1 MPDLRIHRSGP
12 LSTIQDRGRFGL
24 QAFGIPTAGAADA
37 FSFRLGNRL
46 LGNPDNA
53 AAIEYWILGPEI
65 EAVGEPV
72 RVALVAG
79 GGTLTRAADGSRWTM
94 PAWRTVTLMPGDKI
108 ALGPTV
114 GGAVGYAC
122 VAGGFSV
129 PEVMGSRSTYVRAK
143 LGGFEGRALKTG
155 DVIPVGAAVDPASAN
170 RALVEA
176 PVDGEGPFRV
186 VLGPQDDYFAAD
198 AIARFFSQPFAI
210 SPQSDRMG
218 KRLTGE
224 ALAFAP
230 GKTADIASDAMVAG
244 AIQVPGSGEPIVM
257 LADRATVGGYAKIGA
272 VIGADLPRFARLKP
286 GAEVRFAQVSVAE
299 AEAAA
304 RQFETTLSDLA
315 AAAVAVE

>member
-1 MPDLRIHRSGP
+1 MPALRIHRPGP

-24 QAFGIPTAGAADA
+24 QALGIPTAGAADA

-46 LGNPDNA
+46 LGNPDGA
-53 AAIEYWILGPEI
+53 AAIEYWVLGPEI
-65 EAVGEPV
+65 EAVDAPV

-94 PAWRTVTLMPGDKI
+94 PAWRTVTLLPGDRI
-108 ALGPTV
+108 ALGPTQ

-122 VAGGFSV
+122 VAGGIDV
-129 PEVMGSRSTYVRAK
+129 PEAMGSRSTYVRAA
-143 LGGFEGRALKTG
+143 LGGFEGRPLKTG
-155 DVIPVGAAVDPASAN
+155 DVVPVGVAVDPAAGN
-170 RALVEA
+170 RALVT
-176 PVDGEGPFRV
+176 PPSDGEGPFRV
-186 VLGPQDDYFAAD
+186 LLGPQDDHFSEEAVV
-198 AIARFFSQPFAI
+198 RFFSQPFAI

-224 ALAFAP
+224 PLTFAE
-230 GKTADIASDAMVAG
+230 GKSADITSDAMVAG

-272 VIGADLPRFARLKP
+272 VIGADVSRFARLKP
-286 GAEVRFAQVSVAE
+286 GQEVRFVRVSVAE

-304 RQFETTLSDLA
+304 RAFEDTLRDIA
-315 AAAVAVE
+315 NAAVAVE

>member
-1 MPDLRIHRSGP
+1 MPNLRIHRPGP
-12 LSTIQDRGRFGL
+12 LTTVQDRGRFGL
-24 QAFGIPTAGAADA
+24 QALGIPTAGAADG
-37 FSFRLGNRL
+37 FGYRLGNRL
-46 LGNPDNA
+46 LGNCETA
-53 AAIEYWILGPEI
+53 AALEYWILGPEI
-65 EAVGEPV
+65 EAVDAPV

-94 PAWRTVTLMPGDKI
+94 PAWRTVTLMPGDRI

-122 VAGGFSV
+122 VSGGVDV
-129 PEVMGSRSTYVRAK
+129 PVVMGSRSTYVRAK
-143 LGGFEGRALKTG
+143 LGGFEGRPLKTG
-155 DVIPVGAAVDPASAN
+155 DVVAVGVAADPADGN

-186 VLGPQDDYFAAD
+186 ILGPQDDYFAAEAVD
-198 AIARFFSQPFAI
+198 RFFSQPFAI

-218 KRLTGE
+218 KRLTG
-224 ALAFAP
+224 APLAFAG

-286 GAEVRFAQVSVAE
+286 GAEVRFAHVSVGE

-304 RQFETTLSDLA
+304 RAFETLLSDVA

>member
-1 MPDLRIHRSGP
+1 MPEIRIHRPGP

-24 QAFGIPTAGAADA
+24 QALGIPTAGAADL
-37 FSFRLGNRL
+37 FSYRLGNRL
-46 LGNPDNA
+46 LGNPDTA

-65 EAVGEPV
+65 EAVGEPL
-72 RVALVAG
+72 RVALVGG
-79 GGTLTRAADGSRWTM
+79 GGTLARAADGSRWTM
-94 PAWRTVTLMPGDKI
+94 PAWRTVTLMPGDKL

-122 VAGGFSV
+122 VSGGIAV

-143 LGGFEGRALKTG
+143 LGGFEGRPLKTG
-155 DVIPVGAAVDPASAN
+155 DIVPVGAAVDPASAN
-170 RALVEA
+170 RALVAA

-186 VLGPQDDYFAAD
+186 VLGPQDDYFAAE
-198 AIARFFSQPFAI
+198 AVARFFSQPFAI

-218 KRLTGE
+218 KRLTGA
-224 ALAFAP
+224 ALAFAD

-286 GAEVRFAQVSVAE
+286 GAEVRFAQISVRE